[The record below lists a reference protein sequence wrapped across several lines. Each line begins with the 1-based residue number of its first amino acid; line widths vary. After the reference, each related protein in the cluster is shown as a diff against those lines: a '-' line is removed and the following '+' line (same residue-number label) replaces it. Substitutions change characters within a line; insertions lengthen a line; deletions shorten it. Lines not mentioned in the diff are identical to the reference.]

1 VKRLEGLTYIGL
13 LAVLVLGAYIRL
25 IPILE
30 AGADWLAD
38 LDPYRNLRAVNE
50 VISNGRMPLF
60 DNLSAAPNGTYATYS
75 TSQGYYMLS
84 SALTLISGSN
94 SSVVL
99 SFSPV
104 IYEVAL
110 LLVVYV
116 LGSELANS
124 RWTGL
129 FAAFFVAIPRGWAMI
144 SLIGTCPLA
153 ENLGAVVFPL
163 VLLLFW
169 KCTVQKRKS
178 FLLFSGLLLGI
189 SLLIHPVTYFYLVVT
204 IFVYVVLMC
213 IVERRVRILVI
224 GLEVLVISFFAVLIQ
239 FFSIRD
245 FGYLSSFTHGALWLA
260 SLRPVYPV
268 VDFYV
273 VFYEVGGLVLFLS
286 LMALILVF
294 LDRKWNYLILASCSI
309 VMLGI
314 IALSLVVPLRPFLA
328 NVPFGA
334 FIILSHRVMPYLP
347 VMLSLLSGVFIA
359 EYLLPSIYVVKKLN
373 LRFLENSAM
382 LKGTLIIALLLISVP
397 LTQSALEYTTDYKE
411 SSLLIKQYKPL
422 FEWIKKNTVA
432 SDVLVINEI
441 NLGEAIRTIV
451 NRPVIFSLS
460 YQDLV
465 TSDLVERMWLQS
477 SVFIKGYDDNIA
489 QRLLYDFNVSYLIV
503 VKNQFNIDILNK
515 RYVSPAAEDSF
526 PLFLGWIDDKTYLSR
541 IYSNANV
548 GFYVYSVS
556 HENLFK
562 GEITLPTVKP

>member
-1 VKRLEGLTYIGL
+1 MKRLEGLTYIGL

-30 AGADWLAD
+30 AGTDWLAD

-334 FIILSHRVMPYLP
+334 FIILSHRVMMPYLP
-347 VMLSLLSGVFIA
+347 LVLSLLGGIFVT
-359 EYLLPSIYVVKKLN
+359 EYLLPCVGTDNKLKCRISFKKAVAVFILIVVFIAISIP
-373 LRFLENSAM
+373 S
-382 LKGTLIIALLLISVP
+382 I
-397 LTQSALEYTTDYKE
+397 QSSLEYSANYKWA
-411 SSLLIKQYKPL
+411 SWAKQYAPL
-422 FEWIKKNTVA
+422 FKWVKDNTNA
-432 SDVLVINEI
+432 SDIFVLNEI
-441 NLGEAIRTIV
+441 SLGEAVKTSAE
-451 NRPVIFSLS
+451 RPTVFTLS

-465 TSDLVERMWLQS
+465 TPDLVKRMWLQS
-477 SVFIKGYDDNIA
+477 SVFIRGYDDNIA
-489 QRLLYDFNVSYLIV
+489 QRLLYDFNVSYVVVVRNQYNLDIV
-503 VKNQFNIDILNK
+503 NKN
-515 RYVSPAAEDSF
+515 YVPPAPDDSF
-526 PLFLGWIDDKTYLSR
+526 SLYLKWMDDKNYLER
-541 IYSNANV
+541 VYSDTNV
-548 GFYVYSVS
+548 GFYVYSVYR
-556 HENLFK
+556 ELLFK
-562 GEITLPTVKP
+562 GEINLPTVKP

>member
-1 VKRLEGLTYIGL
+1 MKRLESLTYIGL
-13 LAVLVLGAYIRL
+13 LAVLVLGAYIRF

-30 AGADWLAD
+30 TGTEWLAD

-50 VISNGRMPLF
+50 VISNCRMPLF

-84 SALTLISGSN
+84 SALTLISGS
-94 SSVVL
+94 SASLFL

-116 LGSELANS
+116 FGTEVANS
-124 RWTGL
+124 RWAGL

-189 SLLIHPVTYFYLVVT
+189 SLLIHPVTYFYLVIT

-213 IVERRVRILVI
+213 IIKRHGRMLVI

-260 SLRPVYPV
+260 SLQPVYPV
-268 VDFYV
+268 IDFYV

-286 LMALILVF
+286 LMAFILVF

-309 VMLGI
+309 VMFGI
-314 IALSLVVPLRPFLA
+314 IAMSLVVSLRPLLA

-334 FIILSHRVMPYLP
+334 FIILSHRVMMPYLP
-347 VMLSLLSGVFIA
+347 LVLSLLGGIFVA
-359 EYLLPSIYVVKKLN
+359 EYLLPWVRTDNKLKCQISFKKAVAA
-373 LRFLENSAM
+373 FV
-382 LKGTLIIALLLISVP
+382 LIIVFIAVSLPSI
-397 LTQSALEYTTDYKE
+397 QSSLEYSANYKWA
-411 SSLLIKQYKPL
+411 SWAKKYAPL
-422 FEWIKKNTVA
+422 FKWAKDNTNA
-432 SDVLVINEI
+432 SDVFILNEI
-441 NLGEAIRTIV
+441 SLGEVVKTIAK
-451 NRPVIFSLS
+451 RPIVFTLS

-465 TSDLVERMWLQS
+465 TPNLVKRMWLQS
-477 SVFIKGYDDNIA
+477 SVFIKGYDENLA
-489 QRLLYDFNVSYLIV
+489 QRLLYEFNVSYVIV
-503 VKNQFNIDILNK
+503 IKNQSNLDILNK
-515 RYVSPAAEDSF
+515 KYVFPAPDDSF
-526 PLFLGWIDDKTYLSR
+526 PLYLQWMDSKEYLER
-541 IYSNANV
+541 IYSDLNL
-548 GFYVYSVS
+548 GFYVYFV
-556 HENLFK
+556 HRDRLFN
-562 GEITLPTVKP
+562 GEISLPEVEP

>member
-30 AGADWLAD
+30 AGTDWLAD

-334 FIILSHRVMPYLP
+334 FIILSHRVMMPYLP
-347 VMLSLLSGVFIA
+347 LVLSLLGGIFVT
-359 EYLLPSIYVVKKLN
+359 EYLLPCVGTDNKLKCRISFKKAVAVFILIVVFIAISIP
-373 LRFLENSAM
+373 S
-382 LKGTLIIALLLISVP
+382 I
-397 LTQSALEYTTDYKE
+397 QSSLEYSANYKWA
-411 SSLLIKQYKPL
+411 SWAKQYAPL
-422 FEWIKKNTVA
+422 FKWVKDNTNA
-432 SDVLVINEI
+432 SDIFVLNEI
-441 NLGEAIRTIV
+441 SLGEAVKTSAE
-451 NRPVIFSLS
+451 RPTVFTLS

-465 TSDLVERMWLQS
+465 TPDLVKRMWLQS
-477 SVFIKGYDDNIA
+477 SVFIRGYDDNIA
-489 QRLLYDFNVSYLIV
+489 QRLLYDFNVSYVVVVRNQYNLDIV
-503 VKNQFNIDILNK
+503 NKN
-515 RYVSPAAEDSF
+515 YVPPAPDDSF
-526 PLFLGWIDDKTYLSR
+526 SLYLKWMDDKNYLER
-541 IYSNANV
+541 VYSDTNV
-548 GFYVYSVS
+548 GFYVYSVYR
-556 HENLFK
+556 ELLFK
-562 GEITLPTVKP
+562 GEINLPTVKP